1 LSDVKPRS
9 SVAVRRSSFIV
20 TYWTGGR
27 HCVECYLTHV
37 RRDCDSSLLEI
48 LEMANEWAS
57 RVRICAALDPDGV
70 RGIATLIEELVGEG
84 FLDSADQP
92 RAPAAKQLDGWS
104 TWNPFASF
112 FHAASAW
119 RSPEPARAAVRAPGG
134 LSLLR
139 PMPPSLKKYANAD
152 RTLLP
157 SFARDGELADVLR
170 ARRTWRA
177 FGDRP
182 IALQELSILVGATFA
197 VQRWMDVGEREWVA
211 LKSSPSGGARHS
223 VEAYVVACRVD
234 GLASGIYHY
243 NPDEHAL
250 TTLRGE
256 DPRQLLATAMPTQPY
271 FHDCAALVVMTSV
284 FARMQWKYSHP
295 HAYRVV
301 FLDAGHLS
309 QTFLLTATA
318 LGLAPFCTAA
328 IDARVIES
336 SLGIDGVSEAVLHA
350 VGVGAKPTGIEA
362 QVPGEPDAPTREPA
376 WTRARTGGP
385 HSD

>member
-1 LSDVKPRS
+1 LNDVKGLS

-20 TYWTGGR
+20 THWNGGH
-27 HCVECYLTHV
+27 HCLECYLTHA
-37 RRDCDSSLLEI
+37 RRECDLASLEI
-48 LEMANEWAS
+48 LEMTSEWTS
-57 RVRICAALDPDGV
+57 RSGICAALDPDSV
-70 RGIATLIEELVGEG
+70 RGTSTLIEELVAEG

-92 RAPAAKQLDGWS
+92 RPPAAKQLDRWS
-104 TWNPFASF
+104 AWNPSAGF

-119 RSPEPARAAVRAPGG
+119 VAPKPARTWVRAPGG
-134 LSLLR
+134 LSLMR
-139 PMPPSLKKYANAD
+139 PMPPSLKKYPDAD

-157 SFARDGELADVLR
+157 SFARDGELSDVLC

-177 FGDRP
+177 FGDQP
-182 IALQELSILVGATFA
+182 IALQELSVLLGTTFA
-197 VQRWMDVGEREWVA
+197 VRQWMDVGEREWVA

-223 VEAYVVACRVD
+223 VEAYVVACHVE
-234 GLASGIYHY
+234 GLSSGIYHY
-243 NPDEHAL
+243 DPDEHVL
-250 TTLRGE
+250 TTLRDE
-256 DPRQLLATAMPTQPY
+256 DPRELLATAMPTQPC

-284 FARMQWKYSHP
+284 FARMQWKYPQP

-336 SLGIDGVSEAVLHA
+336 HLAIDGVSEAVVHA
-350 VGVGAKPTGIEA
+350 VGVGARPSNVDSGEA
-362 QVPGEPDAPTREPA
+362 DASATREPS
-376 WTRARTGGP
+376 WARTCNER
-385 HSD
+385 

>member
-1 LSDVKPRS
+1 MKALS

-20 TYWTGGR
+20 TYWNDGH
-27 HCVECYLTHV
+27 HCVECYLTHA
-37 RRDCDSSLLEI
+37 RRECDPSLLEI
-48 LEMANEWAS
+48 LEMANEWTG
-57 RVRICAALDPDGV
+57 RDRIRAALDPDGV
-70 RGIATLIEELVGEG
+70 RDIAALIEDLVGEG

-92 RAPAAKQLDGWS
+92 RSPAAKQLDRWS
-104 TWNPFASF
+104 AWNPSASF

-119 RSPEPARAAVRAPGG
+119 VSPQPARTWVRAPGG

-139 PMPPSLKKYANAD
+139 PMPPSLKKMPMSPNASS
-152 RTLLP
+152 
-157 SFARDGELADVLR
+157 SFARDGELADVLS

-177 FGDRP
+177 FADRP
-182 IALQELSILVGATFA
+182 IALQELSMLLGATFA
-197 VQRWMDVGEREWVA
+197 VRRWMDVGEREWVA

-243 NPDEHAL
+243 DPDEHGL
-250 TTLRGE
+250 TTLCDE
-256 DPRQLLATAMPTQPY
+256 DPRELLATALPMQPC

-309 QTFLLTATA
+309 QSFLLTATA

-336 SLGIDGVSEAVLHA
+336 RLGIDGVSEAVLHA
-350 VGVGAKPTGIEA
+350 VGVGARPSSVDSA
-362 QVPGEPDAPTREPA
+362 DASGEPDAPATREPSWA
-376 WTRARTGGP
+376 LRHATRGP
-385 HSD
+385 HSA